1 MSNIDEV
8 KKREEEAGELS
19 DFEIWYSVI
28 SKFVLMDTMP
38 AQMRLDMIIQ
48 TIGEEMDMVKDLL
61 RKYLDDDEIDNAM
74 VEEIIGLLE

>member
-8 KKREEEAGELS
+8 KKREEEAAELS

>member
-8 KKREEEAGELS
+8 KKREEEAAELS

-61 RKYLDDDEIDNAM
+61 RKYLDDDEIDNTM

>member
-8 KKREEEAGELS
+8 KKREEEAAELS
-19 DFEIWYSVI
+19 DFEIWYSII

-61 RKYLDDDEIDNAM
+61 RKYLDDDEIDNTM